1 MCIQLLLLYII
12 LFLFFFLFLPFPP
25 LFFLTN
31 FYFLFFF
38 LKKKKKTTLSF
49 FLFPS
54 KRLISPRCPA
64 APRCSR
70 CGSAA
75 APARLRCPGSKPGRD
90 EGTGPFSFQ
99 FHGGNGRILT
109 GTTRGEIGTYRLPEG
124 CANQHA
130 GLDIKVQGK

>member
-12 LFLFFFLFLPFPP
+12 LFLFFFPFSPLPSPFFP
-25 LFFLTN
+25 
-31 FYFLFFF
+31 YKFLFPFLF
-38 LKKKKKTTLSF
+38 LKKKKKSLSF
-49 FLFPS
+49 FLFPP

>member
-1 MCIQLLLLYII
+1 MHSAPSLIYNFISFFFSFSPLPSPFFPYK
-12 LFLFFFLFLPFPP
+12 FLFPFL
-25 LFFLTN
+25 
-31 FYFLFFF
+31 F
-38 LKKKKKTTLSF
+38 LKKKKKTLSF
-49 FLFPS
+49 FLFPP